1 MRELL
6 KKEQRERQ
14 RLTEEVGRMRT
25 TNENLNRKMDQ
36 LKSENDLL
44 RTTSLHT
51 GINLASRLNNDRY
64 LSTVVS

>member
-14 RLTEEVGRMRT
+14 RLAEEVGRMRT

-51 GINLASRLNNDRY
+51 GINLASRLNNNSY

>member
-1 MRELL
+1 MREFL

-51 GINLASRLNNDRY
+51 GTSRLNNDRY
-64 LSTVVS
+64 L